1 MTEPES
7 RSDRSPLNT
16 HEGYDLKAEL
26 SRIIWLT
33 QEVGM
38 LNARRERLY
47 AERDRRIAN
56 AYRLGSPL
64 RWIHHALGALEQ
76 TAPGVI
82 NRALK
87 RHGVERNR
95 SPRKEPQ
102 P

>member
-1 MTEPES
+1 M
-7 RSDRSPLNT
+7 SDREPGWTREVKEPLRKIAFLTEEIKLVN
-16 HEGYDLKAEL
+16 A
-26 SRIIWLT
+26 SR
-33 QEVGM
+33 
-38 LNARRERLY
+38 ASLY
-47 AERDRRIAN
+47 AERDRHIAD